1 MVIGLLGLGTI
12 GGGVYEMLSA
22 RKDLRVKYVCCL
34 GRADQ
39 VTDAIVTRD
48 FQDILKDPEVDTVVE
63 LIGGTDPALEYVS
76 QSLRAGK
83 HVVTANKHLIA
94 GNYMF
99 LRQLALDNGVSLRY
113 TAAAG
118 GGIGWLTALERC
130 RRADVIHEV
139 SGILNGTTN
148 YILDTMH
155 LSPVSF
161 QAALSR
167 AQDFGY
173 AEHDPS
179 ADIDGWDSMH
189 KLVISANVAFGV
201 SIRPQEVL
209 VKGIRS
215 IQRRDIDTFLAHGYC
230 CRLLASAEHY
240 AQSIAAVVEPT
251 LVETKDME
259 AAVHSNYNL
268 ISFVSRHAGKQ
279 SFYGQGAGRYPT
291 AYNVVQDLLDVA
303 ATRAGGYSETADC
316 VSVDNR
322 TFVRQYYIRT
332 SLSDP
337 WLWGRTEERWETGII
352 TCRLAATELH
362 AWAAEARQKDPELFF
377 AALR

>member
-1 MVIGLLGLGTI
+1 MVIGLLGLGTV
-12 GGGVYEMLSA
+12 GGGVYEMLAS
-22 RKDLRVKYVCCL
+22 RSDIQVKYICCL
-34 GRADQ
+34 ERPDN
-39 VTDAIVTRD
+39 VSAIVTRD
-48 FQDILKDPEVDTVVE
+48 LNEILADPEVDTVVE
-63 LIGGTDPALEYVS
+63 LMGGLDPALDYVTR
-76 QSLRAGK
+76 SLQAGR
-83 HVVTANKHLIA
+83 HVVTANKLLLAHHY
-94 GNYMF
+94 GE
-99 LRQLALDNGVSLRY
+99 LRKLALEQGVSLRY

-139 SGILNGTTN
+139 SGIMNGTTN

-173 AEHDPS
+173 AEKDPS

-189 KLVISANVAFGV
+189 KLVISANVAFGTCLK
-201 SIRPQEVL
+201 PEQVL
-209 VKGIRS
+209 VRGIRT

-230 CRLLASAEHY
+230 CRLLATAEHY
-240 AQSIAAVVEPT
+240 ADSYTAVVEPT
-251 LVETKDME
+251 LVEQKDME

-268 ISFVSRHAGKQ
+268 ISFVSRQAGKQ

-291 AYNVVQDLLDVA
+291 AYNVVQDLIDVA
-303 ATRAGGYSETADC
+303 AMRSGGFSATVEDPR
-316 VSVDNR
+316 VDNR
-322 TFVRQYYIRT
+322 SFVRQYYLRT
-332 SLSDP
+332 SVSDP

-352 TCRLAATELH
+352 TCRLAASELH

>member
-1 MVIGLLGLGTI
+1 MVIGLLGLGTV
-12 GGGVYEMLSA
+12 GGGVYEMLAS
-22 RKDLRVKYVCCL
+22 RPDIRVKYICCL
-34 GRADQ
+34 ERPDN
-39 VTDAIVTRD
+39 VSAIVTRD
-48 FQDILKDPEVDTVVE
+48 LNQILEDPEVDTVVE
-63 LIGGTDPALEYVS
+63 LMGGLDPALDYVTR
-76 QSLRAGK
+76 SLKAGR
-83 HVVTANKHLIA
+83 HVVTANKLLLAHHY
-94 GNYMF
+94 GE
-99 LRQLALDNGVSLRY
+99 LRKLALEQGVSLRY

-139 SGILNGTTN
+139 SGIVNGTTN

-173 AEHDPS
+173 AEKDPS

-189 KLVISANVAFGV
+189 KLVISANVAFGTCLK
-201 SIRPQEVL
+201 PEQVL
-209 VKGIRS
+209 VRGIRT

-230 CRLLASAEHY
+230 CRLLATAEHY
-240 AQSIAAVVEPT
+240 ADTYTAVVEPT
-251 LVETKDME
+251 LVEQKDME

-268 ISFVSRHAGKQ
+268 ISFVSRQAGKQ

-291 AYNVVQDLLDVA
+291 AYNVVQDLIDVA
-303 ATRAGGYSETADC
+303 AMRAGGFSATGEDAR
-316 VSVDNR
+316 VDNR
-322 TFVRQYYIRT
+322 SYVRQYYLRT
-332 SLSDP
+332 SVSDP

-352 TCRLAATELH
+352 TCRLAASELH
-362 AWAAEARQKDPELFF
+362 AWAAEATQKDPELFF